1 MEANRLRREASEARF
16 RGYGGGTAAVRCG
29 AHGDARCGLYDP
41 RMGIEDLLG
50 GRDLGDVK
58 KAVGFVM
65 ENSDDF
71 QKVLDLVRG
80 LPDDALGLIG
90 KLPELLKTIGS
101 GLAEAGEQAAKAA
114 GALVG
119 EDGEGGARKA
129 LAGSAG
135 TMNAAKD
142 KLHDAAGMLAG
153 LAGELDKIPGIGDAA
168 AKKLNDG
175 SGQIGGVAT
184 EVEALAG
191 NLQDLSGILATVGEA
206 LNGLGTKLTESGG
219 SVKTLLG

>member
-1 MEANRLRREASEARF
+1 
-16 RGYGGGTAAVRCG
+16 
-29 AHGDARCGLYDP
+29 
-41 RMGIEDLLG
+41 MGIEDLLG

-58 KAVGFVM
+58 KAVGFVL

-71 QKVLDLVRG
+71 KKVLELVRG
-80 LPDDALGLIG
+80 LPDGAVGFIG
-90 KLPELLKTIGS
+90 QLPELLKTIGT

-119 EDGEGGARKA
+119 DDGEGGARKA
-129 LAGSAG
+129 LIGSAG

-142 KLHDAAGMLAG
+142 RLKDAAGMLSG

-184 EVEALAG
+184 EVESLAG
-191 NLQDLSGILATVGEA
+191 NLQDLSDILGTVGDA
-206 LNGLGTKLTESGG
+206 LKGLGTKLTESGG

>member
-1 MEANRLRREASEARF
+1 MGAVGLGQSAREVGNWVVRR
-16 RGYGGGTAAVRCG
+16 GGLGGGWWGPTIRG
-29 AHGDARCGLYDP
+29 
-41 RMGIEDLLG
+41 MGIEDLLG

-71 QKVLDLVRG
+71 QKVLNLVRD

-90 KLPELLKTIGS
+90 KLPQLLKTIGS

-129 LAGSAG
+129 LSGSAS
-135 TMNAAKD
+135 TMSAAKD
-142 KLHDAAGMLAG
+142 RLKDAAGMLSG

-175 SGQIGGVAT
+175 SGQIGSVAD
-184 EVEALAG
+184 EVESLAG
-191 NLQDLSGILATVGEA
+191 NLQDLSGILATVGDA
-206 LNGLGTKLTESGG
+206 LNGLGAKLTESGG
-219 SVKTLLG
+219 SVKTLLD

>member
-1 MEANRLRREASEARF
+1 MGGPTI
-16 RGYGGGTAAVRCG
+16 RG
-29 AHGDARCGLYDP
+29 
-41 RMGIEDLLG
+41 MGIEDLLG

-71 QKVLDLVRG
+71 EKVLKLVRG
-80 LPDDALGLIG
+80 LPDDAVGLVG
-90 KLPELLKTIGS
+90 KLPDLLGTIGS

-119 EDGEGGARKA
+119 DDGEGGARKA
-129 LAGSAG
+129 LAGSAN
-135 TMNAAKD
+135 TMGAAKE
-142 KLHDAAGMLAG
+142 KLQSAAGMLAG

-184 EVEALAG
+184 EIESLAG
-191 NLQDLSGILATVGEA
+191 NLQDLSGILATVGDA
-206 LNGLGTKLTESGG
+206 LKGLGAKLTESGG

>member
-1 MEANRLRREASEARF
+1 MEGADVCQSGAA
-16 RGYGGGTAAVRCG
+16 GGV
-29 AHGDARCGLYDP
+29 YDP

-71 QKVLDLVRG
+71 QKVLNLVRG
-80 LPDDALGLIG
+80 LPDDAVGFIG

-129 LAGSAG
+129 LTGSAG

-142 KLHDAAGMLAG
+142 RLHDAAGMLSG

-175 SGQIGGVAT
+175 SGQVGAVAS
-184 EVEALAG
+184 EIESLAG
-191 NLQDLSGILATVGEA
+191 NLQDLSGILATVGDA
-206 LNGLGTKLTESGG
+206 L
-219 SVKTLLG
+219 

>member
-1 MEANRLRREASEARF
+1 
-16 RGYGGGTAAVRCG
+16 
-29 AHGDARCGLYDP
+29 
-41 RMGIEDLLG
+41 MGIEDLLG

-71 QKVLDLVRG
+71 QKLLNLVRG
-80 LPDDALGLIG
+80 LPDDAVGFLG
-90 KLPELLKTIGS
+90 KLPDLLKAIGS

-129 LAGSAG
+129 LTGSAG

-142 KLHDAAGMLAG
+142 RLHDAAEMLAG
-153 LAGELDKIPGIGDAA
+153 LAGELDKIPGIGNAA
-168 AKKLNDG
+168 AKKLNAG
-175 SGQIGGVAT
+175 SGQVGSVAG
-184 EVEALAG
+184 ELENLAG
-191 NLQDLSGILATVGEA
+191 NLQDLSGILATVGDA

-219 SVKTLLG
+219 SVQTLLR

>member
-1 MEANRLRREASEARF
+1 MPIGLSR
-16 RGYGGGTAAVRCG
+16 
-29 AHGDARCGLYDP
+29 GLYDP
-41 RMGIEDLLG
+41 RMGLEELLG

-71 QKVLDLVRG
+71 QKVLNLVRG
-80 LPDDALGLIG
+80 LPDDAVGFLG
-90 KLPELLKTIGS
+90 KLPELLKTVGA

-119 EDGEGGARKA
+119 EGGARKA
-129 LAGSAG
+129 LSGSAG
-135 TMNAAKD
+135 TMHAAKD
-142 KLHDAAGMLAG
+142 RLQDAAGMLAG

-184 EVEALAG
+184 EIESLAG

-206 LNGLGTKLTESGG
+206 LNGLGAKLTESGG
-219 SVKTLLG
+219 SVRTLLG

>member
-1 MEANRLRREASEARF
+1 
-16 RGYGGGTAAVRCG
+16 
-29 AHGDARCGLYDP
+29 
-41 RMGIEDLLG
+41 MGIEDLLG

-71 QKVLDLVRG
+71 QKVLKLVRE
-80 LPDDALGLIG
+80 LPDDALGVVG

-119 EDGEGGARKA
+119 ADGEGGARKA
-129 LAGSAG
+129 LTGSAG

-142 KLHDAAGMLAG
+142 QLHGAAGMLSG

-168 AKKLNDG
+168 AKKLNEG

-184 EVEALAG
+184 EIESLAG
-191 NLQDLSGILATVGEA
+191 NLQDLSDILATVGDA
-206 LNGLGTKLTESGG
+206 LKGLGTKLTDSGS
-219 SVKTLLG
+219 SVQSLLS

>member
-1 MEANRLRREASEARF
+1 
-16 RGYGGGTAAVRCG
+16 
-29 AHGDARCGLYDP
+29 
-41 RMGIEDLLG
+41 MGIEELLG

-71 QKVLDLVRG
+71 QKVLELVRG
-80 LPDDALGLIG
+80 LPDGAVGFIG
-90 KLPELLKTIGS
+90 KLPELLGTIGS
-101 GLAEAGEQAAKAA
+101 GLAEAGEQAGKAA

-119 EDGEGGARKA
+119 DDGEGGARRA
-129 LAGSAG
+129 LSGSAT

-142 KLHDAAGMLAG
+142 RLHDAAGMLAG

-184 EVEALAG
+184 EIESLAG
-191 NLQDLSGILATVGEA
+191 NLQELSGILATVGEA
-206 LNGLGTKLTESGG
+206 LKGLGTKLSESGG
-219 SVKTLLG
+219 SVQKLLD

>member
-1 MEANRLRREASEARF
+1 M
-16 RGYGGGTAAVRCG
+16 GCGGGREP
-29 AHGDARCGLYDP
+29 YDP

-71 QKVLDLVRG
+71 QKVLELVRG
-80 LPDDALGLIG
+80 LPDGAVGLIG
-90 KLPELLKTIGS
+90 QLPELLKTIGT

-119 EDGEGGARKA
+119 DDGEGGARKA
-129 LAGSAG
+129 LTGSAG
-135 TMNAAKD
+135 TINAAKD
-142 KLHDAAGMLAG
+142 RLKDAAGMLAG
-153 LAGELDKIPGIGDAA
+153 LAGELDKIPGVGDAA

-184 EVEALAG
+184 EVESLAG
-191 NLQDLSGILATVGEA
+191 NLQDLSDILATVGDA
-206 LNGLGTKLTESGG
+206 LKGLGTKLTESGG
-219 SVKTLLG
+219 SVKTLLS

>member
-1 MEANRLRREASEARF
+1 
-16 RGYGGGTAAVRCG
+16 
-29 AHGDARCGLYDP
+29 
-41 RMGIEDLLG
+41 MGIEDLLG

-71 QKVLDLVRG
+71 QKVLELVRG
-80 LPDDALGLIG
+80 LPDGAVGFIG
-90 KLPELLKTIGS
+90 KLPELLGTIGA

-119 EDGEGGARKA
+119 DDGEGGARKA
-129 LAGSAG
+129 LTGSAK
-135 TMNAAKD
+135 TMSSAKD
-142 KLHDAAGMLAG
+142 RLQDAAGMLAG

-168 AKKLNDG
+168 ARRLNDG

-184 EVEALAG
+184 EIESLAG
-191 NLQDLSGILATVGEA
+191 NLADLSGILGTVGDA
-206 LNGLGTKLTESGG
+206 LKGLGEKLTESGG
-219 SVKTLLG
+219 SVKTLMS

>member
-1 MEANRLRREASEARF
+1 MNPGVP
-16 RGYGGGTAAVRCG
+16 RGYGGCPVRRAG
-29 AHGDARCGLYDP
+29 VARCGLYDP

-184 EVEALAG
+184 EIESLAG
-191 NLQDLSGILATVGEA
+191 NLNDLSGILSNVGEA
-206 LNGLGTKLTESGG
+206 LSGLGAKLTESGG
-219 SVKTLLG
+219 SVKTLMG

>member
-1 MEANRLRREASEARF
+1 VGR
-16 RGYGGGTAAVRCG
+16 
-29 AHGDARCGLYDP
+29 DAGWGLYDP

-58 KAVGFVM
+58 KAVGFVT

-71 QKVLDLVRG
+71 QKVLNLVRG

>member
-1 MEANRLRREASEARF
+1 ME
-16 RGYGGGTAAVRCG
+16 RGGDCQSAPVGGGTAYCAACRG
-29 AHGDARCGLYDP
+29 GGDAGLYDP
-41 RMGIEDLLG
+41 RMGIEELLG

-71 QKVLDLVRG
+71 QKVLNLVRG
-80 LPDDALGLIG
+80 LPDDTLGVIG

-101 GLAEAGEQAAKAA
+101 GLGEAGEQAAKAA

-168 AKKLNDG
+168 AKRLNDG

-184 EVEALAG
+184 EIESLAG
-191 NLQDLSGILATVGEA
+191 NLQDLSGILATVGDA
-206 LNGLGTKLTESGG
+206 LKGLGTKLSESGG
-219 SVKTLLG
+219 SVQTLLG